1 MSYELVFRSLINSSD
16 QLSAINNQLYS
27 VASTFTPKMTIV
39 GSFERDYRRSPIII
53 ALGPAVMLSGV
64 EV

>member
-27 VASTFTPKMTIV
+27 EVSTFTPKMTIV
-39 GSFERDYRRSPIII
+39 GSFEAIRHTS
-53 ALGPAVMLSGV
+53 SGSAQGWRI
-64 EV
+64 EQY